1 MSWHFAK
8 GQEVNHIESRWRLY
22 FLRCREYSTL
32 VSDVNPVVGAHPDT
46 RPIFVHNAAI
56 IFGFSHE
63 FRSYATPVRSV
74 CRMSRISVLG
84 MERLALQP
92 HQCSTTWEKLR

>member
-1 MSWHFAK
+1 
-8 GQEVNHIESRWRLY
+8 
-22 FLRCREYSTL
+22 
-32 VSDVNPVVGAHPDT
+32 VNPVVGAHPDT

-84 MERLALQP
+84 MERLA
-92 HQCSTTWEKLR
+92 